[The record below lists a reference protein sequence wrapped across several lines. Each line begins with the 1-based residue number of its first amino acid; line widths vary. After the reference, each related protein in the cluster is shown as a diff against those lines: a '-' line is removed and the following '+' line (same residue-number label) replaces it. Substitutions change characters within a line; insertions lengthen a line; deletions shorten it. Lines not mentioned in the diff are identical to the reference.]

1 MALRLLH
8 DPSITK
14 NVALQKFFTNLKP
27 NYKIPTRI
35 PCVVFKNKDDAKHWI
50 MLEHTGQN
58 EGVGIV
64 PWKPV
69 QKERFRNKSLHLPQ
83 IMEYIGDT
91 LDTSNIKQSN
101 LKRLISTPDVRKK
114 IGLSFLG
121 ETIREEKPKA
131 VILKNL
137 KLVLFEMSKEGFT
150 VREIYYAE
158 DRKKWIDQ
166 ILNAAHRT
174 TSSATPTTRSQ
185 SSHDRPRSSDRK
197 YLIPKNCKL
206 PINEPRINDIFL
218 ELRDAL
224 VLNGR
229 KTTPNAVAVLFRV
242 FLETSLDK
250 YILVARLDLH
260 KRPKIKEKINSVTKH
275 MTKIKIASNYQLL
288 RVRAISADA
297 YTDIL
302 NIQWFHQY
310 VHSSTMLPESD
321 ALKAKWDNLQEFFE
335 ILWEFINKTSR

>member
-1 MALRLLH
+1 M
-8 DPSITK
+8 
-14 NVALQKFFTNLKP
+14 
-27 NYKIPTRI
+27 
-35 PCVVFKNKDDAKHWI
+35 
-50 MLEHTGQN
+50 
-58 EGVGIV
+58 
-64 PWKPV
+64 
-69 QKERFRNKSLHLPQ
+69 
-83 IMEYIGDT
+83 
-91 LDTSNIKQSN
+91 
-101 LKRLISTPDVRKK
+101 
-114 IGLSFLG
+114 LSFLYVH
-121 ETIREEKPKA
+121 TISSIIFVVTCYKSIQA
-131 VILKNL
+131 ISVLVIYFL
-137 KLVLFEMSKEGFT
+137 
-150 VREIYYAE
+150 
-158 DRKKWIDQ
+158 Q
-166 ILNAAHRT
+166 IFSGVA
-174 TSSATPTTRSQ
+174 
-185 SSHDRPRSSDRK
+185 
-197 YLIPKNCKL
+197 I
-206 PINEPRINDIFL
+206 
-218 ELRDAL
+218 